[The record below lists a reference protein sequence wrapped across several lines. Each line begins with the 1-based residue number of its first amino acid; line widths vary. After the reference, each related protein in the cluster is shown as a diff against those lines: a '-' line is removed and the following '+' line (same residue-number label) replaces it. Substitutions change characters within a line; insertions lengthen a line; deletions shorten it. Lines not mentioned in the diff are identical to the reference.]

1 MSDPVQSWLN
11 NAGRFPLL
19 PKSETMRLAVQRDK
33 HEVGSAQYIKIVN
46 KICQH
51 NLRLIPNIVRA
62 YLSKRSRMTMNSELT
77 CDLLQQG
84 YIGLRRAA
92 EKYDTKKGF
101 AFATYAHSWIYQ
113 SITRWYNAC
122 NRDIYVPENA
132 LTEALYRKRHGVPSK
147 SKNGKIGTETID
159 SVNRTFEIASLDK
172 KAGDGDEYSLL
183 EIMSEDN
190 RIIDRHSTAPDE
202 RPLVELKDLM
212 SQCGIRPKTQ
222 DVVLMYT
229 RRPRMSIVACK
240 MQLTEKH
247 CSALY
252 QRAVKTMKTFVED
265 KGIARTTVPAVKLTY
280 NQPQ

>member
-19 PKSETMRLAVQRDK
+19 PKSETLRLAAQRDK

-62 YLSKRSRMTMNSELT
+62 YVSKRSRMTMNSELT

-92 EKYDTKKGF
+92 EKYDIKKGF
-101 AFATYAHSWIYQ
+101 AFATYAHNWIYQ
-113 SITRWYNAC
+113 SIARWYNAC

-132 LTEALYRKRHGVPSK
+132 LVEALYRKRHGVPSK
-147 SKNGKIGTETID
+147 SKNGKIGLETID

-172 KAGDGDEYSLL
+172 KAGDGDEHSLL

-202 RPLVELKDLM
+202 RALIELKDLM
-212 SQCGIRPKTQ
+212 AQCGIRPKTQ

-265 KGIARTTVPAVKLTY
+265 KGTVRTKVPAVKLTH